1 MASATAR
8 SIAKMLESVVG
19 PGGTA
24 QRARVAGYRVGG
36 KTGTVR
42 KSISGG
48 YAEDRYL
55 AVFAG
60 MAPMTRP
67 RLVVV
72 VVIDEPGGKE
82 YYGGQ
87 VAAPVYAEIMAGAM
101 RVLGV
106 PPDDPSVIK
115 READFGPQPAQP
127 TRWAY
132 APNAALLPAARA
144 GVVQ

>member
-1 MASATAR
+1 
-8 SIAKMLESVVG
+8 MLESVVG
-19 PGGTA
+19 PQGTA

-48 YAEDRYL
+48 YAEDRYY

-60 MAPMTRP
+60 MAPIAQP

-72 VVIDEPGGKE
+72 VIIDEPGGKE

-87 VAAPVYAEIMAGAM
+87 VAAPVYAEIIARSM
-101 RVLGV
+101 RALGI
-106 PPDDPSVIK
+106 PPDDPAMVK
-115 READFGPQPAQP
+115 RRADFGPAPV
-127 TRWAY
+127 TVSRWAY
-132 APNAALLPAARA
+132 APNAVLTAQAPG
-144 GVVQ
+144 GVVR